1 MSDSTTTA
9 PTAAEIV
16 EIIGQL
22 EQYRDRLIAD
32 TTEVAKKA
40 KMSKTV
46 VMQQLE
52 PELQEIDKRLE
63 ALHQLQAQTAT
74 PGA

>member
-16 EIIGQL
+16 EIIGEL
-22 EQYRDRLIAD
+22 EQYRDRLITD

-40 KMSKTV
+40 KMSKAV

-63 ALHQLQAQTAT
+63 ALRAMQTAT

>member
-16 EIIGQL
+16 EIIGEL

-32 TTEVAKKA
+32 TTEVAKK
-40 KMSKTV
+40 
-46 VMQQLE
+46 
-52 PELQEIDKRLE
+52 
-63 ALHQLQAQTAT
+63 
-74 PGA
+74 